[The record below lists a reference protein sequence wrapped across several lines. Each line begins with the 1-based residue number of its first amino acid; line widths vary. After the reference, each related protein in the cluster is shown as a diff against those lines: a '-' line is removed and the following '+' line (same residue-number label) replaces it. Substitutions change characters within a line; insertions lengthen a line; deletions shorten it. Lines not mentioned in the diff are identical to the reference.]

1 MTKLRPL
8 RESEVRTVQFKHDIG
23 DTVKVRDIGMA
34 GRVDALSLDSN
45 GELYRVVYW
54 NDGNRNQV
62 WMYDWELEPASRPNG
77 GAK

>member
-1 MTKLRPL
+1 M
-8 RESEVRTVQFKHDIG
+8 RTVQFKYDIG

-34 GRVDALSLDSN
+34 GRVDSLSLDSN

-54 NDGNRNQV
+54 NDGTRNQV
-62 WMYDWELEPASRPNG
+62 WMYDWELEPASQTNG

>member
-1 MTKLRPL
+1 M
-8 RESEVRTVQFKHDIG
+8 RTVQFKYDIG

>member
-1 MTKLRPL
+1 MK
-8 RESEVRTVQFKHDIG
+8 TVNFEYDIG

-62 WMYDWELEPASRPNG
+62 WMYAWELEPG
-77 GAK
+77 K

>member
-1 MTKLRPL
+1 M
-8 RESEVRTVQFKHDIG
+8 RTVQFKHDIG

-62 WMYDWELEPASRPNG
+62 WMYDWELEPNWNRVNVDESNTKDEAP
-77 GAK
+77 K